1 MEKIFHSLCIILDSK
16 VLQNFH
22 LQMLVLGYQKQFQTL
37 NRKQKCQI
45 SRKYLTTHIDTH
57 THRLTEPE
65 TLILIFFE
73 RLKMLLYYYYIMLS
87 SHLSRSV
94 LYKTREE
101 NSSGWR
107 GLLCRVDLSSW
118 RWFYNSMISLVFTKS
133 SSPSLRSRLVWVL
146 SFLCAL
152 KVS

>member
-65 TLILIFFE
+65 TLILIFCGE
-73 RLKMLLYYYYIMLS
+73 TEDVIILLLHNVILSCIQIRPLQNQRGEQFWVARAALS
-87 SHLSRSV
+87 S
-94 LYKTREE
+94 
-101 NSSGWR
+101 
-107 GLLCRVDLSSW
+107 
-118 RWFYNSMISLVFTKS
+118 
-133 SSPSLRSRLVWVL
+133 
-146 SFLCAL
+146 
-152 KVS
+152 